1 MAGSLGCSQITFSVS
16 LPMVQSDHGGR
27 LKRRA
32 DIQPTKLL
40 MQITSPFIY
49 LSRSKPPESSKV
61 VSIDPRASDALLCT
75 PTNTRCLRLGSRI
88 ADFLSTGPSGRRLP
102 RKANVRNT
110 SCCCARPS
118 SVQINDANLKQM
130 LANAPRKG
138 NACMHL
144 CTFKLTQACISGRR
158 SAPQG
163 PNSFP
168 PLLHNSFL
176 VTHHLP
182 LSPPMCNFCI
192 HMYLAAREQSAAHR
206 LYRMGLLR
214 GKHVCS

>member
-49 LSRSKPPESSKV
+49 LSRSKPPDSSKI

-75 PTNTRCLRLGSRI
+75 PTNTRCLRLGSGI

-110 SCCCARPS
+110 SCLLCSP
-118 SVQINDANLKQM
+118 QLGANQRCKIE
-130 LANAPRKG
+130 ANARKCARKG
-138 NACMHL
+138 NACMPFR
-144 CTFKLTQACISGRR
+144 TFKLTQACISGRR
-158 SAPQG
+158 SAP
-163 PNSFP
+163 
-168 PLLHNSFL
+168 
-176 VTHHLP
+176 
-182 LSPPMCNFCI
+182 
-192 HMYLAAREQSAAHR
+192 
-206 LYRMGLLR
+206 
-214 GKHVCS
+214 